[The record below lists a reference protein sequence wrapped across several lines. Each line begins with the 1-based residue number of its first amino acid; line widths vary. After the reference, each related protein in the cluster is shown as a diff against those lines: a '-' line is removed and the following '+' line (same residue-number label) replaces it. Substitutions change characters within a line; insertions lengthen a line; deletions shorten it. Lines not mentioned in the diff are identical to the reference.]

1 LDIERPARTT
11 RLGTDLRATRKRSR
25 IGNGDVDHDSRKAF
39 TVRTTSNPVFRQLPR
54 QEGGGYANFGS
65 GVTGAGQM
73 SQQYGQYPQYQ
84 QPYQQAPTTRAMT
97 IDDVVT
103 KTAITL
109 GVLALSAII
118 SYGLTNAN
126 TSLAPLFVIGG
137 GLIGFV
143 LVLVATFARK
153 MDNPVVVL
161 SYAVFEGLFVGALSF
176 MFTNIEFGGVGGS
189 AMIAQAVLG
198 TFGVFAGMLVVYK
211 TGAIRV
217 TPRFTR
223 MIFGAM
229 IGILVLIVGNLI
241 ASFFIDGGLGLRD
254 GGPLA
259 IVFSLVVIAVAAFS
273 FLLDFD
279 AADQLIRAQAPEKAA
294 WGVALGLTVTLVWLY
309 IEILRLLSYFNND

>member
-1 LDIERPARTT
+1 M
-11 RLGTDLRATRKRSR
+11 
-25 IGNGDVDHDSRKAF
+25 
-39 TVRTTSNPVFRQLPR
+39 RTTSNPVFRQLPR

-73 SQQYGQYPQYQ
+73 GQQYGQYPQYPQYQ

-109 GVLALSAII
+109 GVVALSAIV

-126 TSLAPLFVIGG
+126 TALAPLFVIGG
-137 GLIGFV
+137 GLIGLV

-217 TPRFTR
+217 TPRLTR
-223 MIFGAM
+223 MVVGAM
-229 IGILVLIVGNLI
+229 FGILVLILGNAI

-259 IVFSLVVIAVAAFS
+259 IVFSLVVIAVAAFN

-309 IEILRLLSYFNND
+309 TEILNLLSYFNND

>member
-1 LDIERPARTT
+1 M
-11 RLGTDLRATRKRSR
+11 
-25 IGNGDVDHDSRKAF
+25 
-39 TVRTTSNPVFRQLPR
+39 RTTSNPVFRQLPR
-54 QEGGGYANFGS
+54 QEGSGYANFGS
-65 GVTGAGQM
+65 GVAGAGQM
-73 SQQYGQYPQYQ
+73 TQQAGQYPQYPQYQ
-84 QPYQQAPTTRAMT
+84 QAPATRAMT

-118 SYGLTNAN
+118 SYGLTDANNA
-126 TSLAPLFVIGG
+126 LAPLFVYGS

-143 LVLVATFARK
+143 LVLVAGFARK

-161 SYAVFEGLFVGALSF
+161 SYAVFEGLFVGAFSF
-176 MFTNIEFGGVGGS
+176 IFTNIEFGGVGGKPL
-189 AMIAQAVLG
+189 IAQAVLG

-223 MIFGAM
+223 MIFGA
-229 IGILVLIVGNLI
+229 IVGILVLIVGNLI

-259 IVFSLVVIAVAAFS
+259 IIFSLVVIAVAAFS
-273 FLLDFD
+273 FLVDFD

-309 IEILRLLSYFNND
+309 TEILRLLSYFNND